1 MHAEKLSQVAQF
13 MEGRTQI
20 TANELAEEL
29 SCSRQAALKNLK
41 ELESKGLLK
50 SALRDSAGKSRATR
64 IFLRTE
70 KPFPEPTKPV
80 KARPQAKTTHK
91 FRTEHLGSVWMPSI
105 QGRLS
110 QQSPRANEI
119 GAI

>member
-91 FRTEHLGSVWMPSI
+91 FRTEHLGALWAPSI
-105 QGRLS
+105 LGGLS
-110 QQSPRANEI
+110 QQRQCTAET
-119 GAI
+119 GAM

>member
-1 MHAEKLSQVAQF
+1 MRNDKMEQIAEF
-13 MEGRTQI
+13 MEGRSQI
-20 TANELAEEL
+20 TANELAAEL

-41 ELESKGLLK
+41 ALEEQGLLK

-91 FRTEHLGSVWMPSI
+91 FRTEHLGSVWMPSL